1 MSKTTMTAVLAAML
15 ALSMPVYAQTTSSPS
30 TAPSARGAATHTLQ
44 PGQIRGSEM
53 IGSSVYDTQ
62 NRDIGKIKDV
72 ILDHQG
78 KVDMVVLDVGA
89 FLGMGGKYVAVPMRD
104 LKTASENGKVRW
116 KTDMTKERLQQAR
129 AFDLGTT
136 TSAGTLCSS
145 GTLFRN
151 SATFVASPRSGPAK
165 VRKLMDSPPRRA
177 AKACINEKR
186 RCSAGTER
194 RIAIVRSTCRAPRK
208 ISFWRHSIHW

>member
-15 ALSMPVYAQTTSSPS
+15 ALSMPVYAQTTNS
-30 TAPSARGAATHTLQ
+30 PSARGAATHTLQ

-104 LKTASENGKVRW
+104 LKTANENGKVRW
-116 KTDMTKERLQQAR
+116 KTDMTKEQLQQAQNYR
-129 AFDLGTT
+129 LTNTYTG
-136 TSAGTLCSS
+136 AGTSTSPVHGGHLGS
-145 GTLFRN
+145 GR
-151 SATFVASPRSGPAK
+151 
-165 VRKLMDSPPRRA
+165 
-177 AKACINEKR
+177 
-186 RCSAGTER
+186 
-194 RIAIVRSTCRAPRK
+194 
-208 ISFWRHSIHW
+208 

>member
-1 MSKTTMTAVLAAML
+1 MSKTTMTAVLTAML
-15 ALSMPVYAQTTSSPS
+15 ALSMPVYAQTTSNPS

-104 LKTASENGKVRW
+104 LKTANENGKVRW
-116 KTDMTKERLQQAR
+116 KTDMTKEQLQQAR
-129 AFDLGTT
+129 AFDLGST
-136 TSAGTLCSS
+136 TSAGTSVPPSS
-145 GTLFRN
+145 SSPT
-151 SATFVASPRSGPAK
+151 TPPRSTTAP
-165 VRKLMDSPPRRA
+165 STPPRQ
-177 AKACINEKR
+177 
-186 RCSAGTER
+186 
-194 RIAIVRSTCRAPRK
+194 
-208 ISFWRHSIHW
+208 

>member
-1 MSKTTMTAVLAAML
+1 VSKTTMTAMVAAML
-15 ALSMPVYAQTTSSPS
+15 ALSMPVYAQTTSAPS
-30 TAPSARGAATHTLQ
+30 TAPSARSGATHTLQ

-78 KVDMVVLDVGA
+78 KVDLVVLDVGA

-136 TSAGTLCSS
+136 TSAGTSAPPSS
-145 GTLFRN
+145 SSNPTM
-151 SATFVASPRSGPAK
+151 PRSTTTPSTAP
-165 VRKLMDSPPRRA
+165 STPPRQ
-177 AKACINEKR
+177 
-186 RCSAGTER
+186 
-194 RIAIVRSTCRAPRK
+194 
-208 ISFWRHSIHW
+208 

>member
-15 ALSMPVYAQTTSSPS
+15 ALSMPVYAQTTSTQS
-30 TAPSARGAATHTLQ
+30 TAPSARSAATHQPQ

-89 FLGMGGKYVAVPMRD
+89 FLGIGGKNVAVSMND
-104 LKTASENGKVRW
+104 LKVTQDNNSSNKPRFTV
-116 KTDMTKERLQQAR
+116 DMTKEQLKAAQAY
-129 AFDLGTT
+129 DLNGP
-136 TSAGTLCSS
+136 SRNSSS
-145 GTLFRN
+145 GSTTAPASRSN
-151 SATFVASPRSGPAK
+151 SGSNTGPTTPGT
-165 VRKLMDSPPRRA
+165 PP
-177 AKACINEKR
+177 KQ
-186 RCSAGTER
+186 
-194 RIAIVRSTCRAPRK
+194 
-208 ISFWRHSIHW
+208 